1 VNGVAGNDG
10 GFGWGIA
17 GPGGIARTVGA
28 VMAATPGMRVA
39 AVGSRSLERA
49 RVLADDLG
57 ADAAYG
63 SYRELVEDPAVQAV
77 YVATPHTHHLPVAAL
92 AIEAGKAVLCE
103 KPMAADVAD
112 AERLIA
118 FARERGVFLMEAMW
132 TRFSPLIRRAVAL
145 IGAGAIGEPRSVH
158 AAFGFPAAY
167 DPAHRLW
174 DPALGGGALLDVGV
188 YPITLAH
195 LVFGAPESMSVA
207 GTLAPGG
214 VDAEAAVLMRWAG
227 GARAFVETSLLS
239 PLPLTASIVGTTGRI
254 DIGEPFYAPTRIVV
268 HGVGGSA
275 EEYAIGNPDV
285 ALAAELAEVRD
296 GVAAGRIES
305 AIMPWSETLSVL
317 RTVEAVR
324 EQLARHAAR

>member
-1 VNGVAGNDG
+1 MTVDDG

-28 VMAATPGMRVA
+28 VMAAMPGMRVA

-49 RVLADDLG
+49 RTLADELG

-63 SYRELVEDPAVQAV
+63 SYRELVEDPAVHAV

-103 KPMAADVAD
+103 KPMAADVAG
-112 AERLIA
+112 AERLIGL
-118 FARERGVFLMEAMW
+118 ARERGVFLMEAMW
-132 TRFSPLIRRAVAL
+132 TRFNPLIRRTVDL
-145 IGAGAIGEPRSVH
+145 IGSGAIGEPRSVH
-158 AAFGFPAAY
+158 AAFGFHALY
-167 DPAHRLW
+167 DPTHRLW

-195 LVFGAPESMSVA
+195 LVFGAPESLSVV
-207 GTLAPGG
+207 GTLAPSG
-214 VDAEAAVLMRWAG
+214 VDAEAAVLMQWPG
-227 GARAFVETSLLS
+227 GARAFVETSLMS
-239 PLPLTASIVGTTGRI
+239 PLPLTATIVGTTGRI
-254 DIGEPFYAPTRIVV
+254 DIGEPFYAPTSIVV
-268 HGVGGSA
+268 HGIDGSA
-275 EEYAIGNPDV
+275 DEYSIDNPDV

-296 GVAAGRIES
+296 GVVYGRTES
-305 AIMPWSETLSVL
+305 AIIPWSETLAVL

-324 EQLARHAAR
+324 DELALNAAW